1 MGSRDQLGMLMWNAF
16 FARCIVVTLGLCGTA
31 AAVAQNTLP
40 VVAVAASSSQAAYLG
55 PQLLISN
62 DGLVP
67 DPANPA
73 MLRMNAA
80 ALNYT
85 SGYGAPNDEAPL
97 VHFDFGSPQVV
108 QQLQVWNGNEPGYTF
123 RGFRDVIL
131 QTSNDGQRWAT
142 QPERYRF
149 DKAPGSDGYLGQRLS
164 LARPLFTRFIRL
176 VCLSTWRTGGNAD
189 IASLGRVRFYA
200 GGTPR
205 AAPRDQGFYPTASG
219 SVNVKLAPYLARG
232 DGVTDDTQALQR
244 AILDLQGTGRTIF
257 LPAGTYL
264 VSSTLRFTENASY
277 TNNGLFGRNTLR
289 GAGAGQTAI
298 RLRDSTFVDAAAPK
312 PVIAT
317 GFRSF
322 FNGQFEQTTADW
334 FNNNVSDLTIHIGNG
349 NPGAKG
355 MEFFS
360 NNTGSVRRVAI
371 VSGDGQGLIGLDLG
385 HLDLN
390 GPLLVKELSVQGFAT
405 GVRTA
410 QTVNS
415 QTFESITLTNQS
427 SAAFDNNGQAV
438 SIKGLS
444 TQGPATAL
452 RNRYGFATLI
462 NASLT
467 GSGPAAALPAIT
479 NGEYLFARN
488 VQSTGFAQ
496 VIDNS
501 YGAVG
506 TVASSFGG
514 DYVSSGSAL
523 TLFAGRSASLNLAAA
538 DTPSWPL
545 EPAVLWA
552 NARDFRLTEETD
564 DGLGLQRAIDSGAQ
578 TVFLPS
584 DARIVLKSSVVVR
597 GAVRR
602 LVGFNAPIVTVGGA
616 HISVADG
623 AAPHVIA
630 EGFVTTQQIGT
641 AGALFEHAAS
651 RGFVLLDSE
660 AGVKTVGGTG
670 DLFMENVVGEFQLG
684 GHRTFA
690 RQLNSEP
697 QGTKISNNGGQLW
710 VLGLKTERA
719 GTLVNAT
726 GGLTEVLGGLC
737 YTTTAGADPMFS
749 ISNGAMSASI
759 AEVAY
764 GIPPYQTLVS
774 ETRNGATRQLLRG
787 QAPLRFAF
795 MGGSALPLFVA
806 DPRPTTARQPG
817 DRRY

>member
-1 MGSRDQLGMLMWNAF
+1 MWNTF
-16 FARCIVVTLGLCGTA
+16 LSRLVLVTLSLGAGA
-31 AAVAQNTLP
+31 AAFAQNTLP
-40 VVAVAASSSQAAYLG
+40 VTAVAASSSQAQYLG

-67 DPANPA
+67 DATNPA
-73 MLRMNAA
+73 VLRMNAG

-97 VHFDFGSPQVV
+97 VHFDFGSVQVV

-123 RGFRDVIL
+123 RGFRDVVL

-142 QPERYRF
+142 QPERYRL
-149 DKAPGSDGYLGQRLS
+149 DKAPGSDGYLGQRVT
-164 LARPLFTRFIRL
+164 LARPVSARFIRL
-176 VCLSTWRTGGNAD
+176 VCLNTWRGGGDPDVAT
-189 IASLGRVRFYA
+189 LGRVRFYA

-205 AAPRDQGFYPTASG
+205 AVPRDQGYYPTASG

-232 DGVTDDTQALQR
+232 DGVADDTQALQK

-264 VSSTLRFTENASY
+264 VSSSLRFTENASY
-277 TNNGLFGRNTLR
+277 TNNGLFGRNILR
-289 GAGAGQTAI
+289 GAGVGQTVI
-298 RLRDSTFVDAAAPK
+298 RLRDSAFVDVTAPQ
-312 PVIAT
+312 PVIAL

-322 FNGQFEQTTADW
+322 FNGTVEKTTADW
-334 FNNNVSDLTIHIGNG
+334 FNNNVSDLSIHIGSG

-355 MEFFS
+355 LEFYS

-390 GPLLVKELSVQGFAT
+390 GPLLVKELSVQGFVT
-405 GVRTA
+405 GVRTG

-415 QTFESITLTNQS
+415 QTFESITLNNQRET
-427 SAAFDNNGQAV
+427 AFDNNGQAV
-438 SIKGLS
+438 SIKGL
-444 TQGPATAL
+444 TTTGAATAL
-452 RNRYGFATLI
+452 RNRYGLATLV
-462 NASLT
+462 NASLA
-467 GSGPAAALPAIT
+467 GSGAAAGLPAIT
-479 NGEYLFARN
+479 NGEFLFARN
-488 VQSTGFAQ
+488 VQSTGFAR

-506 TVASSFGG
+506 TVTSSFDG

-523 TLFAGRSASLNLAAA
+523 TLFAGRGASLNLPVA
-538 DTPSWPL
+538 DTPTWPL

-564 DGLGLQRAIDSGAQ
+564 DGPGLQRAIDSGAT
-578 TVFLPS
+578 TVFWPS
-584 DARIVLKSSVVVR
+584 DARIVLKSSVLLR

-623 AAPHVIA
+623 TAPHVIA
-630 EGFVTTQQIGT
+630 EGLVTAQQIGT
-641 AGALFEHAAS
+641 AGALIEHAAS
-651 RGFVLLDSE
+651 RSFVLRDSE

-670 DLFMENVVGEFQLG
+670 DLFIENVVGNAFQLG
-684 GHRTFA
+684 AHRTFA
-690 RQLNSEP
+690 RQLNAEP

-710 VLGLKTERA
+710 VLGLKTERS

-737 YTTTAGADPMFS
+737 YTTTAGTDPMFGTN
-749 ISNGAMSASI
+749 NGAMSVSI

-764 GIPPYQTLVS
+764 NIPPFQTLVS
-774 ETRNGATRQLLRG
+774 ETRNGITRKLLRG
-787 QAPLRFAF
+787 QAPVRFDF
-795 MGGSALPLFVA
+795 LGGSALPLFVA
-806 DPRPTTARQPG
+806 DPRPTTTAEREH
-817 DRRY
+817 RHH